1 MVKVFVNNKEK
12 EGKFLKDV
20 IEGEPYIEGS
30 NIVIVK
36 GVKRELIKS
45 KKYRIVTTKG
55 VMIVGITE
63 DSKVVDFWNKNY
75 KKFVNKGVRWRGV
88 FDVAFGPITID
99 LDMSNKAEKFKK
111 WDVILSISGFDKSE
125 GHLVFIKRDT
135 TEVYGIE
142 NPKIGILIG
151 GKRVLSQL
159 TPEDRILSIEPLRE
173 SKEMIDYLTTKDLD
187 MELEEGWKIW
197 TYCEGQL
204 DGPPETV
211 EHVLALVEDGYFEI
225 GESTN
230 TYIADCRLQSLE
242 IGGESTEDRFRGA
255 ITVRN
260 SGEGVGKVYIY
271 REGRTSSVFHTVVG
285 RITRGIELVDFSDE
299 GIITVKLKP
308 ERLNVVGKTQS
319 EAGEVFRRYGIEH
332 KREGDTED
340 NAIIVEQKPEFTL
353 EVLRS
358 KKVVTKG
365 LSPDKLLYIEIF
377 DNEAPRTAW
386 YFRKTTGLTTKRIGK
401 LKVYFKVGDMVM
413 FERNERYARKLLPE
427 NTPLD
432 RVERGYIGV
441 TNMVKRYTG
450 YIGIRLSPNDKY
462 GPTGETFEGS
472 NIVGRVVQNIEIL
485 KKVKVGDEI
494 YLFEVRNGA
503 SKS

>member
-1 MVKVFVNNKEK
+1 MVKVFVNNREK
-12 EGKFLKDV
+12 EGKTLRDV

-36 GVKRELIKS
+36 GVKKEVRRS
-45 KKYRIVTTKG
+45 KRYKITTTKG

-63 DSKVVDFWNKNY
+63 ESKVVDFWNRNY
-75 KKFVNKGVRWRGV
+75 KKFVDKGVRWRGIS
-88 FDVAFGPITID
+88 DVAFGPVTID
-99 LDMSNKAEKFKK
+99 LEMSNKPERFKR
-111 WDVILSISGFDKSE
+111 WDVVLSISGFDRDE

-159 TPEDRILSIEPLRE
+159 TPEDKIISIEPLRE
-173 SKEMIDYLTTKDLD
+173 SKEMVDYLTTKDLD

-197 TYCEGQL
+197 TYCEGEL

-211 EHVLALVEDGYFEI
+211 EHVLALMEDGYFEI
-225 GESTN
+225 GEGTN

-242 IGGESTEDRFRGA
+242 VGGESTEDRFRGA

-260 SGEGVGKVYIY
+260 RGEGVGKVYIY
-271 REGRTSSVFHTVVG
+271 REGRTSTPSHTVVG
-285 RITRGIELVDFSDE
+285 RIRKGMELLDFSDE

-308 ERLNVVGKTQS
+308 ERLNVLGMTQG
-319 EAGEVFRRYGIEH
+319 EAEELFRRYGIEH
-332 KREGDTED
+332 KREGDTGD
-340 NAIIVEQKPEFTL
+340 DAVVVEQRPEYTL

-358 KKVVTKG
+358 KEVVTKG
-365 LSPDKLLYIEIF
+365 VSPDELLYIEIF
-377 DNEAPRTAW
+377 DNDAPRTAW

-401 LKVYFKVGDMVM
+401 LKVYFKMGDMVM
-413 FERNERYARKLLPE
+413 FERNERYAHKLLPE
-427 NTPLD
+427 NTPSD
-432 RVERGYIGV
+432 RVEGGYIGV
-441 TNMVKRYTG
+441 TNMVKRYKG
-450 YIGIRLSPNDKY
+450 YIGVRLSSNAKY
-462 GPTGETFEGS
+462 GPTGETFEGT
-472 NIVGRVVQNIEIL
+472 NIVGRVVKNMEVL

-494 YLFEVRNGA
+494 YLFEVRDVRLN
-503 SKS
+503 

>member
-1 MVKVFVNNKEK
+1 MKVFVNNREK
-12 EGKFLKDV
+12 EGKTLKDV

-36 GVKRELIKS
+36 GVKKEIKRS
-45 KKYRIVTTKG
+45 KKYRITTTKG

-63 DSKVVDFWNKNY
+63 DSKVVDFWNRNY

-88 FDVAFGPITID
+88 SEVAFGPITID
-99 LDMSNKAEKFKK
+99 LDMSNKAERFKK
-111 WDVILSISGFDKSE
+111 WDVVLSISGFDKDE

-173 SKEMIDYLTTKDLD
+173 SKEMVDYLTTKDLD
-187 MELEEGWKIW
+187 IELEEGWKIW
-197 TYCEGQL
+197 TYCEGEL

-225 GESTN
+225 GEGTN

-242 IGGESTEDRFRGA
+242 IEGENTEDRFRGA

-271 REGRTSSVFHTVVG
+271 REGRTSSVSHTVVG
-285 RITRGIELVDFSDE
+285 RITRGMELVDFSDE

-308 ERLNVVGKTQS
+308 ERLNVVGMTQG
-319 EAGEVFRRYGIEH
+319 EASEVFRRYDIEH
-332 KREGDTED
+332 KREGDTGD
-340 NAIIVEQKPEFTL
+340 GAIIVEQKPEYTL

-358 KKVVTKG
+358 KEVVTKG
-365 LSPDKLLYIEIF
+365 VSPDKLLYIEIF

-386 YFRKTTGLTTKRIGK
+386 YFRKTTGLTTRRIGK

-413 FERNERYARKLLPE
+413 FERNENYARGLLPE
-427 NTPLD
+427 NTPSE
-432 RVERGYIGV
+432 RVEGGYIGV
-441 TNMVKRYTG
+441 TN
-450 YIGIRLSPNDKY
+450 
-462 GPTGETFEGS
+462 
-472 NIVGRVVQNIEIL
+472 
-485 KKVKVGDEI
+485 
-494 YLFEVRNGA
+494 
-503 SKS
+503 